1 MIFPF
6 ILKKSMIYLG
16 VCYIFCLPYCT
27 FHRKR
32 TEQKLKKLT
41 TITKNDSVETNSIE
55 QDPDGELF

>member
-1 MIFPF
+1 
-6 ILKKSMIYLG
+6 MIYLG